1 MRTIQEQDND
11 FICDVNAPC
20 FHLLAGAELD
30 LVRESKTQ
38 VLFRK
43 GENLTKQGT
52 FASYILFIV
61 KGMAKQH
68 LEEGDK
74 NFNLRLVKEGEFV
87 GLSTVFGK
95 NTFNYTTIAL
105 TETQAFLVEK
115 QTIEKLIQTN
125 GQFAYNIIR
134 KYCGQNQ
141 MLFGSI
147 RNLMYKQMNGR
158 LAGALL
164 YLSSDEFSD
173 YDLFSH
179 LTRKEIGDF
188 AGISTENTVKLLK
201 SLERDG
207 ILKLEEKRIQ
217 ILNRPLLEEIA
228 EKG

>member
-125 GQFAYNIIR
+125 GQFAFNIIR

>member
-61 KGMAKQH
+61 KGIAKQH

-105 TETQAFLVEK
+105 TDTQAFLVEK

-125 GQFAYNIIR
+125 GQFAFNIIR

-164 YLSSDEFSD
+164 YLSSDEFSA

-179 LTRKEIGDF
+179 LTRKELGDF
-188 AGISTENTVKLLK
+188 AGISTESAVKLLK

-207 ILKLEEKRIQ
+207 ILKLEEKHIH